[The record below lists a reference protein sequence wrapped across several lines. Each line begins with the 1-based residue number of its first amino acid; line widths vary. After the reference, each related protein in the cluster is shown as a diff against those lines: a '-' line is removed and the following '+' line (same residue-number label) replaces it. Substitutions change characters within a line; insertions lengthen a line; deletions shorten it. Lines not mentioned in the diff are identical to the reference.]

1 MAISY
6 DEYIKQTKKKKKK
19 DPKVVL
25 GSSPNQTTN
34 NNLPTFEETQSLIEQ
49 YISEKQAREKRESAK
64 KTNNIDRLQYTTLLG
79 YNNRDNAISRNLL
92 GQSKKPTGA
101 EEDDIAPTKI
111 SFTPV
116 EKKSEPK
123 REPIKLS
130 PTAGQVTEDGYTDT
144 GTTYGHY
151 KYKNY
156 AERKDYKIY
165 EKDGRYFYYDEKNK
179 KYISV
184 SQSEMT
190 SKELDK
196 KDYEEAVKMG
206 YKGSKSK
213 LKLEEQIKLDTS
225 NLSEKE
231 YEEYEDDLMRQ
242 QEDKDEELRRKN
254 EVKTGGAGVKGAIGE
269 IKTAVGNVVENVDE
283 EVVEPIRDAKDN
295 YDYGKMSEQLGLESY
310 KKMMGQKNNYDKLR
324 KEYEKYIKFN
334 QDIVEDGN
342 LLDQHFQMI
351 PNQIGGLKA
360 GIQGG
365 GVGGVIGAIGGGAI
379 GAIVTRTPGGAIA
392 GAKKGASILG
402 RGGYVAGQTQ
412 YTYKLEAGIQ
422 YQTLIDMGVPEDI
435 AKKEAQDTGLFSALI
450 EAGESIADVVTLG
463 QTSLFKEALKEKLI
477 AKYGKQEVQK
487 WLKKAGVAI
496 VVSTGQNV
504 ISEGIEETLQE
515 GGAIYNEKQATDQAG
530 IERDDSQDVQR
541 LIDAGI
547 SGGFSALVS
556 GGSASIA
563 TRVIRSGADLSRKE
577 RIRESVKEQIDVYEK
592 ETGTTL
598 TDKEK
603 EALIEVTTQDVQNI
617 ISYGTTQK
625 SDISGSDI
633 APVKTASTTDETALR
648 SQNYVYQASETDSE
662 YRRNLNEDASK
673 YANNTTRSHEFVN
686 TLANISEATRE
697 NIRLTNNTSPEMTQR
712 RNAMIKSYA
721 ERKGIPLKEAK
732 ARLKNVVIDGY
743 YTNDQIVIN
752 VDSPKALNRLV
763 GHELTH
769 ALEKTGEY
777 NKKLQKIAI
786 EFAKSKKDYKNR
798 LDKLIDLYEGQ
809 NANINKEL
817 VADIIG
823 DYLFTDKE
831 FIKRIRQEDRN
842 LFQRIYDE
850 IKHLIKLV
858 TAGSK
863 EEMLLEELKHSF
875 EKAMREN
882 KEMNKESKKATV
894 QETKDK
900 SSVEVESNTQEKE
913 DSVQKTEKEEEY
925 SLSEELEN
933 NLEKVMQSKKDQI
946 DFFKDYLKEN
956 NIKNP
961 TEQDMYDSWGTY
973 EQMDSDMDNYV
984 EVEKEYYKTIREY
997 LNGLSKQN
1005 EDSKGREL
1013 TEEQI
1018 DFFEKTVI
1026 RDENG
1031 NLLVMYHGT
1040 RGEFYTFDL
1049 GRAGQNYEGGWSM
1062 SGRGFYFA
1070 SDFKEAKEYAGASV
1084 NNGDIIIKEVYLNM
1098 TNPFYTFEDYTKELA
1113 HIKEKYNIDDL
1124 SLKAGYRLID
1134 VLNQHGFDSTTV
1146 LKELG
1151 FDGVIEGARNDK
1163 IDQVMVFDSN
1173 QIKNVDNKKPT
1184 EDDDIRYSLTR
1195 ASDEQVQQATE
1206 LEKQDKT
1213 PEEIYLETGAY
1224 RGADGKW
1231 RTEIDDSEA
1240 KIINEVSFSND
1251 TLEKVLDFPELYKA
1265 YPEMKNVSVVNA
1277 LLPGYS
1283 GMVSKN
1289 GRTIYV
1295 NPLVH
1300 NSNEE
1305 LKSTLLHEIQH
1316 SIQVKEGFSKGIIL
1330 EETDG
1335 MFANGRYYEPEEAYY
1350 YSYGEQEARNVEE
1363 RMSMS
1368 KKQRKETMPFA
1379 GNSDTVFAEDFDD
1392 IRYSL
1397 SDRTDA
1403 ELKEA
1408 LLDTRDNVS
1417 EQALK
1422 KMRGYIAEQRPDF
1435 FSEKTDNL
1443 GRKLSKGMKNFMKDS
1458 KARDVKDSLATVYHT
1473 MTDRG
1478 PQFNEFN
1485 PVGTMYYRFGDQVV
1499 NYFTDS
1505 KVMSGSYAD
1514 QRYTMADTSK
1524 ITSIDEVNK
1533 FLESLDNALTQ
1544 YRLKELKDGK
1554 GYGITSF
1561 DSATTLYFENQ
1572 EKLFKNVKEK
1582 LYRYEKQFGSKKGI
1596 EKYQYEG
1603 YVNITNPY
1611 VVDAEGRDYG
1621 EVERRIKQDQK
1632 DELDKIISDSDK
1644 VEMMMEL
1651 ASKSK
1656 ERHEEYDFSG
1666 DEWTYYH
1673 YKNTADALKGR
1684 ELNEA
1689 VQYCAMFGFEYNDYA
1704 KMHENLP
1711 SGDSTVTD
1719 LTTDLTDTNYNM
1731 FKDMTLSD
1739 FVRVYAQQY
1748 KNNMLYGK
1756 EDSYFISEYKNITG
1770 ELNALS
1776 PSVLYKIANS
1786 NFEQD
1791 YINKKLSEGVTTNDI
1806 VFRVLGMNKEG
1817 SNYDGVIIKN
1827 VVDYGGS
1834 ANGDYSP
1841 NNLYITF
1848 NSNQFKAWDN
1858 ENPTDDPDIRYSL
1871 SELDN
1876 YGNKI
1881 NPGLQKWAENS
1892 KARNEYG
1899 SLERLYH
1906 GTATGEFTVF
1916 DKNKA
1921 NPEGDWGA
1929 GFYLTNNK
1937 ADVEENYSGGGADFH
1952 QKVSRLAEQIEQEKE
1967 ISYEDAY
1974 KEARNQLYKGQY
1986 TITSYA
1992 NIENPAI
1999 VGQTYLF
2006 SDYGENYNV
2015 EDFESEEE
2023 YQEAVDQLV
2032 ADDIDT
2038 AIWEIENTYDFY
2050 NGTEEIRSVLW
2061 EAYYNGGMEIQELK
2075 DKLNELYLETDEGFV
2090 ANDVARIIIESLG
2103 YDGII
2108 DRTVNEKARNRWH
2121 MNLHGTTTHY
2131 IVFKPNQIKNISNEN
2146 PTDNPDINMSLSRT
2160 DDVAPVGENDIF
2172 GKDIAVQE
2180 QVKEAIAPLQEQ
2192 IETLTKTISDLQENM
2207 APASFDLAEEQRAE
2221 TQRTMTDEDAPLTDE
2236 GTFSFLDEEVKV
2248 KKKSEI
2254 INDIASDFNIK
2265 KTEARELYNKIE
2277 SIPELTIDDVYTELE
2292 NYRKVK
2298 FKEQDDYVKSIQ
2310 DYIRGTKLDISNIKK
2325 QIPDYGN
2332 VYRMSNMGKGLI
2344 LGNSG
2349 QGVDT
2354 FYQELNELFPNEFPS
2369 DVVAE
2374 ADQLELIS
2382 QAMYKEKEFTYVDIL
2397 DDDELQI
2404 LAERIYT
2411 DIGNSERYRHT
2422 QSGLYFLNKEVKKM
2436 APPGEINTNISEEE
2450 YADSL
2455 TTLDASN
2462 TEQVEETVSL
2472 EEELNELDRQKG
2484 PSIKKNLFDEV
2495 LDKFLEGQRPGKTT
2509 ATPKVE
2515 KTKYENFRD
2524 TTQRLFVNEM
2534 VESDNLAKE
2543 SGNLNIKYT
2552 GDMLNNVAGEIE
2564 GEIYTAQTDNE
2575 GHQIG
2580 KSLSAL
2586 FSEAKKTG
2594 LYDAFNDY
2602 LEQYSNIDRHA
2613 QDKGSVVPLADSQ
2626 RLVRH
2631 YEKTYPEFKQ
2641 WGKGVW
2647 QYGANIRNNLI
2658 DAGIINEEFA
2668 ETLGSMYPHYVP
2680 YMENREMTN
2689 YNPDL
2694 GEIKPK
2700 GVIKRATGGADN
2712 LLPIEEALTKYTF
2725 ASKKAVRQNQFYQEI
2740 VATLD
2745 NKVEVGAD
2753 VRSDALDLEDTLYRD
2768 ETGNYLTAYFN
2779 GERLSVRISD
2789 DLYTGLRNDLKGQIK
2804 GLEEKFALITDPVQK
2819 LSEWRRNLLTSWNPM
2834 FIIKNPIMDV
2844 QDALFNSKYTK
2855 DFAKNY
2861 PKAFVELGQAKSETA
2876 KQFLTLYGSGNVMGE
2891 YSSDGS
2897 VKSNKFLRGIERA
2910 NNIMELAP
2918 RYAEFKASL
2927 ENGASLQEAMY
2938 NAREVTTNFGRG
2950 GVITKAL
2957 NKNGFTFLNVSV
2969 QGFDKFIRNF
2979 SGENGAKGVTG
2990 ALLKATLLGVIP
3002 AVFNELAFG
3011 GDDEEKDED
3020 YDALP
3025 DYIKDNYYLIKTGD
3039 GQFIRIPKGRILSVF
3054 GSAGRR
3060 TIEYLQGEEDAFEG
3074 YLKNA
3079 NSQIGISN
3087 PLDSNILTP
3096 LFQAFGS
3103 ENGEAWYGG
3112 DIVPTRLQSKA
3123 PREQYD
3129 ASTDKFS
3136 IWLGDKIGVSPYK
3149 INYVID
3155 QYSGGMG
3162 DIFLPFITEESTS
3175 DAEGIE
3181 LALAPIK
3188 DQFTANSTFDN
3199 KYAGDIYDLSDKM
3212 DKMPSSVKNTDEY
3225 KIQDAYLYSVTS
3237 EMGKLY
3243 AERRAVQENKELSKK
3258 EKYEKVQEIQK
3269 QINALAKEGLDN
3281 YKDVNSTSNYAIVGG
3296 REFNKYKSES
3306 GETRWGAVREDELE
3320 ALNSYGLDIM
3330 EKSSYFNAKTYISQA
3345 QEKYKDTEDYT
3356 QKKRDIIAVIKST
3369 LLTDEAKAYLY
3380 DKYYADSETLN
3391 TITSLGID
3399 FDKYLD
3405 LEYQNFEA
3413 DKNSAGK
3420 SISGSKKAKVFN
3432 YINSMDL
3439 SFEEKLVLTKLQ
3451 YNSYNEYNGT
3461 VINYINSAD
3470 LTYEQRV
3477 NILKKLGFKVD
3488 DYGNIKW

>member
-6 DEYIKQTKKKKKK
+6 DEYINKNKKKKKK
-19 DPKVVL
+19 EEPKVVL
-25 GSSPNQTTN
+25 GYSPNQN
-34 NNLPTFEETQSLIEQ
+34 NVKN
-49 YISEKQAREKRESAK
+49 
-64 KTNNIDRLQYTTLLG
+64 
-79 YNNRDNAISRNLL
+79 
-92 GQSKKPTGA
+92 
-101 EEDDIAPTKI
+101 
-111 SFTPV
+111 TPR
-116 EKKSEPK
+116 S
-123 REPIKLS
+123 
-130 PTAGQVTEDGYTDT
+130 TTDT
-144 GTTYGHY
+144 
-151 KYKNY
+151 
-156 AERKDYKIY
+156 
-165 EKDGRYFYYDEKNK
+165 
-179 KYISV
+179 
-184 SQSEMT
+184 
-190 SKELDK
+190 
-196 KDYEEAVKMG
+196 
-206 YKGSKSK
+206 
-213 LKLEEQIKLDTS
+213 
-225 NLSEKE
+225 
-231 YEEYEDDLMRQ
+231 
-242 QEDKDEELRRKN
+242 
-254 EVKTGGAGVKGAIGE
+254 
-269 IKTAVGNVVENVDE
+269 
-283 EVVEPIRDAKDN
+283 
-295 YDYGKMSEQLGLESY
+295 
-310 KKMMGQKNNYDKLR
+310 
-324 KEYEKYIKFN
+324 
-334 QDIVEDGN
+334 
-342 LLDQHFQMI
+342 
-351 PNQIGGLKA
+351 
-360 GIQGG
+360 
-365 GVGGVIGAIGGGAI
+365 
-379 GAIVTRTPGGAIA
+379 
-392 GAKKGASILG
+392 
-402 RGGYVAGQTQ
+402 
-412 YTYKLEAGIQ
+412 
-422 YQTLIDMGVPEDI
+422 QTLIDRYI
-435 AKKEAQDTGLFSALI
+435 AEQK
-450 EAGESIADVVTLG
+450 
-463 QTSLFKEALKEKLI
+463 
-477 AKYGKQEVQK
+477 AKG
-487 WLKKAGVAI
+487 
-496 VVSTGQNV
+496 
-504 ISEGIEETLQE
+504 
-515 GGAIYNEKQATDQAG
+515 
-530 IERDDSQDVQR
+530 
-541 LIDAGI
+541 
-547 SGGFSALVS
+547 
-556 GGSASIA
+556 
-563 TRVIRSGADLSRKE
+563 
-577 RIRESVKEQIDVYEK
+577 
-592 ETGTTL
+592 
-598 TDKEK
+598 
-603 EALIEVTTQDVQNI
+603 
-617 ISYGTTQK
+617 
-625 SDISGSDI
+625 DI
-633 APVKTASTTDETALR
+633 APVKKKEGDGLFSAFEDGYQMGDVSKTILKGGKKLVKAVYKTGKEIVTNPVESFKSGMVGIGEGINKANELTNDAVEDFFDFITGRKEEDKDLSVSIIDMDKFSKTASEEEKQKVLKEYEKKYGKDSALYKSIEVTLNTKGKKEDKNVLNMKYYDTDTYEKAVEGKLSEGQQNIYNIGQTVGNIVPATVVSAVLSPAVGKALFFTQAQQGYTEEALARGYDEKDARIYGMIMGGFEVAVERLGFDELGGFKGLAKGNIIKNMVGEGMEEFVMPYIDDVVTYVGFEDGYGWEEFRESSEEALEGAVMGAVVGGIFSAGGKGLAKVDKVIQKATNGETITQYELIEARDQLQEHSPETLQEAIVGVAEQLKNTEKLGGGKQEEVQDVTSEDIAPVPNETDIIENLQENNIPILEGNEYQQASTTETTVEADETALK

-673 YANNTTRSHEFVN
+673 YANNTTRTHEFVN
-686 TLANISEATRE
+686 TLANVSEASGL

-712 RNAMIKSYA
+712 KQAMINSYA
-721 ERKGIPLKEAK
+721 KRNNVSVQEASE
-732 ARLKNVVIDGY
+732 RLKNIVIDGY
-743 YTNDQIVIN
+743 NVNDQITIN
-752 VDSPKALNRLV
+752 VNSPKALNRLV
-763 GHELTH
+763 GHEITH
-769 ALEKTGEY
+769 SLEKTVVY
-777 NKKLQKIAI
+777 KTKLQKIAI
-786 EFAKSKKDYKNR
+786 DYAKSKNDYKSR
-798 LDKLIDLYEGQ
+798 LDRLIDLYEGQ
-809 NANINKEL
+809 NADINKEL
-817 VADIIG
+817 TADIIG
-823 DYLFTDKE
+823 DYLFTDQK
-831 FIKRIRQEDRN
+831 FVDNLYKKDRN

-850 IKHLIKLV
+850 IKHLFKMA

-863 EEMLLEELKHSF
+863 EARELEKLKHSF

-882 KEMNKESKKATV
+882 KEMSKESKKATV

-913 DSVQKTEKEEEY
+913 DSVQKTEKTETSNVTESVEAETKTEDKTESKIEENVEEY
-925 SLSEELEN
+925 SLSD
-933 NLEKVMQSKKDQI
+933 V
-946 DFFKDYLKEN
+946 
-956 NIKNP
+956 
-961 TEQDMYDSWGTY
+961 DSEG
-973 EQMDSDMDNYV
+973 N
-984 EVEKEYYKTIREY
+984 K
-997 LNGLSKQN
+997 LS
-1005 EDSKGREL
+1005 
-1013 TEEQI
+1013 EEQI
-1018 DFFEKTVI
+1018 EFFKKSVV

-1031 NLLVMYHGT
+1031 NLIVVYHTMTNEGTQFNEFNPVGTGGYRFGDQVVIYFTDSKEMSGSYAGFDKYKMADTQKITSLAEARQLVESMTDGEVKIKKQGDKYQLTGDKNKVKAYEEAKAVYDTINYSDKSFMHQLLAHSGMNTTSRTEQVNDFFKVIKGYQELNLGLEYIDINLSEDAKDYFAGMIGHNFKVPMEVYKTYDNEEQLLRNIRADVDYLVDGESKFQYEGYLNITNPYIVEANGGNWDEISQEFSENIKIRFESLTAEERESLIKLSSQGKLATRPVLEKAYENTSGEGFSYYGTKYSSEDAKNLASAYVKLKEGVGMTPTYDSIYSVAEQRFKQMWIESASVVNYTTNDIVKRVIEDNKHGSNYDGVIIREVTDYGFGRPDEADPNDVYVVFNSNQFKAKDNKNPTEDSDIRYSLSESTTDSEGKELSKEQVEFFKDSKVRDIQGRLLKVYHGT
-1040 RGEFYTFDL
+1040 EY
-1049 GRAGQNYEGGWSM
+1049 GGFNVFNSYNDMTWVTPV
-1062 SGRGFYFA
+1062 
-1070 SDFKEAKEYAGASV
+1070 KEYAEAYTDFGYAED
-1084 NNGDIIIKEVYLNM
+1084 NAPQIYTMYANI
-1098 TNPFYTFEDYTKELA
+1098 TNPVYVGEINDEVNDNTLNTLSKNTNISKSELKQIADYIRAGAVYDITNSVEFRNLAEKSGYDGIEAIENGHKSYATF
-1113 HIKEKYNIDDL
+1113 N
-1124 SLKAGYRLID
+1124 
-1134 VLNQHGFDSTTV
+1134 
-1146 LKELG
+1146 
-1151 FDGVIEGARNDK
+1151 
-1163 IDQVMVFDSN
+1163 SN
-1173 QIKNVDNKKPT
+1173 QIKNVDNTNPT
-1184 EDDDIRYSLTR
+1184 E
-1195 ASDEQVQQATE
+1195 
-1206 LEKQDKT
+1206 
-1213 PEEIYLETGAY
+1213 
-1224 RGADGKW
+1224 
-1231 RTEIDDSEA
+1231 
-1240 KIINEVSFSND
+1240 N
-1251 TLEKVLDFPELYKA
+1251 
-1265 YPEMKNVSVVNA
+1265 
-1277 LLPGYS
+1277 
-1283 GMVSKN
+1283 
-1289 GRTIYV
+1289 
-1295 NPLVH
+1295 
-1300 NSNEE
+1300 
-1305 LKSTLLHEIQH
+1305 
-1316 SIQVKEGFSKGIIL
+1316 
-1330 EETDG
+1330 
-1335 MFANGRYYEPEEAYY
+1335 
-1350 YSYGEQEARNVEE
+1350 
-1363 RMSMS
+1363 
-1368 KKQRKETMPFA
+1368 
-1379 GNSDTVFAEDFDD
+1379 DD

-1397 SDRTDA
+1397 SDNTDKLR
-1403 ELKEA
+1403 EQ
-1408 LLDTRDNVS
+1408 LLVSRDVLNDNQLRS
-1417 EQALK
+1417 MK
-1422 KMRGYIAEQRPDF
+1422 KVIAESKPNF
-1435 FSEKTDNL
+1435 FSKNTDNL
-1443 GRKLSKGMKNFMKDS
+1443 GRKLSKGMKEYMKDS
-1458 KARDVKDSLATVYHT
+1458 KARDINDSLTTVYHT
-1473 MTDRG
+1473 TTNEVT
-1478 PQFNEFN
+1478 QFNEFN
-1485 PVGTMYYRFGDQVV
+1485 PVGTDGYRFGDQVV
-1499 NYFTDS
+1499 NYYTDS
-1505 KVMSGSYAD
+1505 KFMSGSYAEFSYD
-1514 QRYTMADTSK
+1514 MAKTKKLNSMEDAEKWLEDNRFATDRKYEYEIKTTPYGAENVILYEYDSGKLMTVFEFQNESDLLRNLQEQVKRVLIRYNQRHN
-1524 ITSIDEVNK
+1524 I
-1533 FLESLDNALTQ
+1533 
-1544 YRLKELKDGK
+1544 
-1554 GYGITSF
+1554 
-1561 DSATTLYFENQ
+1561 
-1572 EKLFKNVKEK
+1572 
-1582 LYRYEKQFGSKKGI
+1582 
-1596 EKYQYEG
+1596 QYEG

-1611 VVDAEGRDYG
+1611 VVDAEGRGWKHVGRKFNDN
-1621 EVERRIKQDQK
+1621 KQEDLNKITSDQ
-1632 DELDKIISDSDK
+1632 DK
-1644 VEMMMEL
+1644 VKALEKL
-1651 ASKSK
+1651 ANDSWK
-1656 ERHEEYDFSG
+1656 RHEEYDFSG

-1673 YKNTADALKGR
+1673 YRNTADALKGK

-1689 VQYCAMFGFEYNDYA
+1689 VQFCAMFNFEYNAYA
-1704 KMHENLP
+1704 EGLEGLP

-1739 FVRVYAQQY
+1739 FVRVYAQEY
-1748 KNNMLYGK
+1748 EKNLLYGR
-1756 EDSYFISEYKNITG
+1756 EESYFKHEYKNITG
-1770 ELNALS
+1770 ELKELPAS
-1776 PSVLYKIANS
+1776 DLYKIARKHFTEDS
-1786 NFEQD
+1786 ITDAIAE
-1791 YINKKLSEGVTTNDI
+1791 YLSTNDI
-1806 VFRVLGMNKEG
+1806 VHKVIEMNKNG
-1817 SNYDGVIIKN
+1817 SNYDGVIMKN
-1827 VVDYGGS
+1827 VIDYGTGMS
-1834 ANGDYSP
+1834 REEALP
-1841 NNLYITF
+1841 NDLYITF

-1871 SELDN
+1871 SVDD
-1876 YGNKI
+1876 YGMSHRPSTDYGDGSNFE
-1881 NPGLQKWAENS
+1881 ENMPDVFEHPEWYFFGSDARS
-1892 KARNEYG
+1892 KKAYRE
-1899 SLERLYH
+1899 SLEALRK
-1906 GTATGEFTVF
+1906 VR
-1916 DKNKA
+1916 N
-1921 NPEGDWGA
+1921 NPEGEITIYRATIGDSINEGDWVTPSKT
-1929 GFYLTNNK
+1929 Y
-1937 ADVEENYSGGGADFH
+1937 
-1952 QKVSRLAEQIEQEKE
+1952 AEWHNDSQFDGK
-1967 ISYEDAY
+1967 
-1974 KEARNQLYKGQY
+1974 
-1986 TITSYA
+1986 A
-1992 NIENPAI
+1992 NIIELKVKAKDI
-1999 VGQTYLF
+1999 RFAG
-2006 SDYGENYNV
+2006 
-2015 EDFESEEE
+2015 
-2023 YQEAVDQLV
+2023 
-2032 ADDIDT
+2032 DDLN
-2038 AIWEIENTYDFY
+2038 EFGYFP
-2050 NGTEEIRSVLW
+2050 NGT
-2061 EAYYNGGMEIQELK
+2061 
-2075 DKLNELYLETDEGFV
+2075 
-2090 ANDVARIIIESLG
+2090 
-2103 YDGII
+2103 
-2108 DRTVNEKARNRWH
+2108 
-2121 MNLHGTTTHY
+2121 
-2131 IVFKPNQIKNISNEN
+2131 
-2146 PTDNPDINMSLSRT
+2146 DNFSLSRI
-2160 DDVAPVGENDIF
+2160 DDIAPVGENDIF

-2277 SIPELTIDDVYTELE
+2277 SIPEVTIDDVYTELE

-2411 DIGNSERYRHT
+2411 DIGNSERYKHT
-2422 QSGLYFLNKEVKKM
+2422 QSGLYFLNREVKKM

-2455 TTLDASN
+2455 STLDASN

-2484 PSIKKNLFDEV
+2484 PSIKKNPFDEV

-2509 ATPKVE
+2509 TTPKVE

-2524 TTQRLFVNEM
+2524 ATQRLFVNEM

-2613 QDKGSVVPLADSQ
+2613 QGKGSVVPLADSQ

-2658 DAGIINEEFA
+2658 DAGLINEEFA
-2668 ETLGSMYPHYVP
+2668 ETLGTMYPHYVP
-2680 YMENREMTN
+2680 YMEDREMTN

-2700 GVIKRATGGADN
+2700 GVIKRAKGGADN

-2740 VATLD
+2740 VSTLD
-2745 NKVEVGAD
+2745 SKAEVGAD

-2768 ETGNYLTAYFN
+2768 ETGNYLTAYFD

-2891 YSSDGS
+2891 YNSDGS

-3212 DKMPSSVKNTDEY
+3212 DKMPSSVKETDEY

-3281 YKDVNSTSNYAIVGG
+3281 YENVNSTSNYAIVGG
-3296 REFNKYKSES
+3296 REFNKYKTES
-3306 GETRWGAVREDELE
+3306 GETRWGAVREEELE

-3420 SISGSKKAKVFN
+3420 SISGSKKAKVFR

-3451 YNSYNEYNGT
+3451 YNSYNEHNGT

>member
-6 DEYIKQTKKKKKK
+6 DEYINKKKKKK
-19 DPKVVL
+19 KEEEPKVVL
-25 GSSPNQTTN
+25 GYSQKQNNVRNTPRSTTDTQT
-34 NNLPTFEETQSLIEQ
+34 LIDRYIAEQ
-49 YISEKQAREKRESAK
+49 KNK
-64 KTNNIDRLQYTTLLG
+64 KTV
-79 YNNRDNAISRNLL
+79 APV
-92 GQSKKPTGA
+92 KKKEGDGLFSA
-101 EEDDIAPTKI
+101 
-111 SFTPV
+111 F
-116 EKKSEPK
+116 
-123 REPIKLS
+123 
-130 PTAGQVTEDGYTDT
+130 EDGYQMGDVSKTILKGGKKLGKAVYKT
-144 GTTYGHY
+144 GKEIVTNPVESFKAGMVGIGEGINKANDLTNDAVDDFFDFITG
-151 KYKNY
+151 
-156 AERKDYKIY
+156 RKK
-165 EKDGRYFYYDEKNK
+165 
-179 KYISV
+179 
-184 SQSEMT
+184 
-190 SKELDK
+190 
-196 KDYEEAVKMG
+196 
-206 YKGSKSK
+206 
-213 LKLEEQIKLDTS
+213 
-225 NLSEKE
+225 
-231 YEEYEDDLMRQ
+231 
-242 QEDKDEELRRKN
+242 EDKDLSVSIIDIDRFS
-254 EVKTGGAGVKGAIGE
+254 
-269 IKTAVGNVVENVDE
+269 KTASE
-283 EVVEPIRDAKDN
+283 EEK
-295 YDYGKMSEQLGLESY
+295 
-310 KKMMGQKNNYDKLR
+310 QKVL
-324 KEYEKYIKFN
+324 KEYEKKYGKDSQLYKSVELSLNTKGKKEDTNVLNMKYYDTDTYDKAVEGKLSDGQQNIYNIGQTVGNIVPATVVSAVLSPAVGKALFFTQAQQGYTEEARARGYDEKDARIYGMIMGGFEVAVERLGFDELGGFKGLAKGNIIKNMVGEGMEEFVMPYIDDVVTYVGF
-334 QDIVEDGN
+334 EDGYGWEEFRESSEEA
-342 LLDQHFQMI
+342 LEGAVM
-351 PNQIGGLKA
+351 GA
-360 GIQGG
+360 V
-365 GVGGVIGAIGGGAI
+365 VGGIFSAGGKGLSKVDKVIQ
-379 GAIVTRTPGGAIA
+379 
-392 GAKKGASILG
+392 KASNGETI
-402 RGGYVAGQTQ
+402 TQ
-412 YTYKLEAGIQ
+412 YE
-422 YQTLIDMGVPEDI
+422 
-435 AKKEAQDTGLFSALI
+435 LI
-450 EAGESIADVVTLG
+450 EARDQL
-463 QTSLFKEALKEKLI
+463 
-477 AKYGKQEVQK
+477 QEH
-487 WLKKAGVAI
+487 
-496 VVSTGQNV
+496 SP
-504 ISEGIEETLQE
+504 ETLQE
-515 GGAIYNEKQATDQAG
+515 AIVGVAEQLKNTEKLGGGKQ
-530 IERDDSQDVQR
+530 EEVQDVT
-541 LIDAGI
+541 
-547 SGGFSALVS
+547 S
-556 GGSASIA
+556 
-563 TRVIRSGADLSRKE
+563 E
-577 RIRESVKEQIDVYEK
+577 
-592 ETGTTL
+592 
-598 TDKEK
+598 
-603 EALIEVTTQDVQNI
+603 
-617 ISYGTTQK
+617 
-625 SDISGSDI
+625 DI
-633 APVKTASTTDETALR
+633 APVPNETDIIENLQENNIPILEGTEYQQASTTETTVEADETALK

-662 YRRNLNEDASK
+662 YRRNLNEDATK
-673 YANNTTRSHEFVN
+673 YANNTTRTHEFVN
-686 TLANISEATRE
+686 TLANVSEASGL

-712 RNAMIKSYA
+712 KQAMINSYA
-721 ERKGIPLKEAK
+721 KRNNVSVQEASE
-732 ARLKNVVIDGY
+732 RLKNIVIDGY
-743 YTNDQIVIN
+743 NVNDQITIN
-752 VDSPKALNRLV
+752 VNSPKALNRLV
-763 GHELTH
+763 GHEITH
-769 ALEKTGEY
+769 SLEKTVVY
-777 NKKLQKIAI
+777 KTKLQKIAI
-786 EFAKSKKDYKNR
+786 DYAKSKNDYKSR
-798 LDKLIDLYEGQ
+798 LDRLIDLYEGQ
-809 NANINKEL
+809 NADINKEL
-817 VADIIG
+817 TADIIG
-823 DYLFTDKE
+823 DYLFTDQK
-831 FIKRIRQEDRN
+831 FVDNLYKKDRN

-850 IKHLIKLV
+850 IKHLFKMA

-863 EEMLLEELKHSF
+863 EARELEKLKHSF
-875 EKAMREN
+875 EKAMQEN
-882 KEMNKESKKATV
+882 KEMSKESKKVTV

-900 SSVEVESNTQEKE
+900 SAVEVESNTQEKE
-913 DSVQKTEKEEEY
+913 DSVQKTEKEENSNVTE
-925 SLSEELEN
+925 SVETETKTEDKVESKIEENIEEDSLGIVDSEGNKLSEEQVE
-933 NLEKVMQSKKDQI
+933 
-946 DFFKDYLKEN
+946 FF
-956 NIKNP
+956 
-961 TEQDMYDSWGTY
+961 
-973 EQMDSDMDNYV
+973 
-984 EVEKEYYKTIREY
+984 
-997 LNGLSKQN
+997 
-1005 EDSKGREL
+1005 EDS
-1013 TEEQI
+1013 
-1018 DFFEKTVI
+1018 VV

-1040 RGEFYTFDL
+1040 SSGGYTVFDPYG
-1049 GRAGQNYEGGWSM
+1049 GRPGLFGQGS
-1062 SGRGFYFA
+1062 YFTA
-1070 SDFKEAKEYAGASV
+1070 DKTVAESYTQKGKGKNQQIY
-1084 NNGDIIIKEVYLNM
+1084 EVYLNI
-1098 TNPFYTFEDYTKELA
+1098 TNPIDMDAQANVEEWEKYFSKHIPDAKFPKSGTNEDLYRFTLEEFENTEYDRFEVAEIMIETFQKMGYDGITHIGGGRFNQKDDTRHRVYITFE
-1113 HIKEKYNIDDL
+1113 
-1124 SLKAGYRLID
+1124 
-1134 VLNQHGFDSTTV
+1134 
-1146 LKELG
+1146 
-1151 FDGVIEGARNDK
+1151 
-1163 IDQVMVFDSN
+1163 SN
-1173 QIKNVDNKKPT
+1173 QVKDIDNKNPT
-1184 EDDDIRYSLTR
+1184 KDDDIRYSLSESGEMVDNQGNKVTLEASETGSTR
-1195 ASDEQVQQATE
+1195 NLMAIHNLNESKLFGVLELGGLAYPSIAVTDPSRISHEGYGKYTILLDKKSIDPKASTRNKVYSRDGYTPTFPKVEYETNKKAIKDLDKIKKTIEKATGSIHHDYWSDVHHFMYELDRYASYGLENIIDNAKNRRGLQYAYLVENGKDIELKTRPERYSDE
-1206 LEKQDKT
+1206 
-1213 PEEIYLETGAY
+1213 
-1224 RGADGKW
+1224 
-1231 RTEIDDSEA
+1231 
-1240 KIINEVSFSND
+1240 F
-1251 TLEKVLDFPELYKA
+1251 
-1265 YPEMKNVSVVNA
+1265 
-1277 LLPGYS
+1277 
-1283 GMVSKN
+1283 
-1289 GRTIYV
+1289 
-1295 NPLVH
+1295 
-1300 NSNEE
+1300 SNEE
-1305 LKSTLLHEIQH
+1305 LQTLLDNYKGNKDELINISFDEAMTDENKQLIKDTLVNHFLQNRNLDRATAEEIA
-1316 SIQVKEGFSKGIIL
+1316 SSEYNTSFRRA
-1330 EETDG
+1330 ETI
-1335 MFANGRYYEPEEAYY
+1335 FRSAGRYYKN
-1350 YSYGEQEARNVEE
+1350 GENQVFDQKATNEIIDQELNESDYENWLREKFKDVVTGRKGIYNGSTWVTETGRERGFWQTHDEYNLANVVKLMRRE
-1363 RMSMS
+1363 
-1368 KKQRKETMPFA
+1368 KQTGNNWGFLPGSNVIFA
-1379 GNSDTVFAEDFDD
+1379 GASKEFKSIKDIKANED
-1392 IRYSL
+1392 
-1397 SDRTDA
+1397 
-1403 ELKEA
+1403 
-1408 LLDTRDNVS
+1408 LLQD
-1417 EQALK
+1417 
-1422 KMRGYIAEQRPDF
+1422 
-1435 FSEKTDNL
+1435 FSE
-1443 GRKLSKGMKNFMKDS
+1443 
-1458 KARDVKDSLATVYHT
+1458 
-1473 MTDRG
+1473 
-1478 PQFNEFN
+1478 
-1485 PVGTMYYRFGDQVV
+1485 
-1499 NYFTDS
+1499 
-1505 KVMSGSYAD
+1505 
-1514 QRYTMADTSK
+1514 
-1524 ITSIDEVNK
+1524 
-1533 FLESLDNALTQ
+1533 
-1544 YRLKELKDGK
+1544 EL
-1554 GYGITSF
+1554 Y
-1561 DSATTLYFENQ
+1561 
-1572 EKLFKNVKEK
+1572 
-1582 LYRYEKQFGSKKGI
+1582 
-1596 EKYQYEG
+1596 
-1603 YVNITNPY
+1603 
-1611 VVDAEGRDYG
+1611 
-1621 EVERRIKQDQK
+1621 
-1632 DELDKIISDSDK
+1632 LDKIQPLDDRYTEVREQLVNAYMEKGYESNYFMASDYVNGQISDSAVKWSKKNGNIDTIINTLEDAMIPATREQAQELVDIFTESQK
-1644 VEMMMEL
+1644 LPTSYFEAKPQRGVGFDEFQAVIIPNDATPEMKQAL
-1651 ASKSK
+1651 QDAGLTYY
-1656 ERHEEYDFSG
+1656 EYDPNIDG
-1666 DEWTYYH
+1666 D
-1673 YKNTADALKGR
+1673 R
-1684 ELNEA
+1684 
-1689 VQYCAMFGFEYNDYA
+1689 Q
-1704 KMHENLP
+1704 
-1711 SGDSTVTD
+1711 
-1719 LTTDLTDTNYNM
+1719 
-1731 FKDMTLSD
+1731 
-1739 FVRVYAQQY
+1739 RV
-1748 KNNMLYGK
+1748 
-1756 EDSYFISEYKNITG
+1756 I
-1770 ELNALS
+1770 
-1776 PSVLYKIANS
+1776 
-1786 NFEQD
+1786 
-1791 YINKKLSEGVTTNDI
+1791 
-1806 VFRVLGMNKEG
+1806 
-1817 SNYDGVIIKN
+1817 
-1827 VVDYGGS
+1827 
-1834 ANGDYSP
+1834 
-1841 NNLYITF
+1841 
-1848 NSNQFKAWDN
+1848 NQFD
-1858 ENPTDDPDIRYSL
+1858 
-1871 SELDN
+1871 
-1876 YGNKI
+1876 
-1881 NPGLQKWAENS
+1881 
-1892 KARNEYG
+1892 
-1899 SLERLYH
+1899 
-1906 GTATGEFTVF
+1906 
-1916 DKNKA
+1916 
-1921 NPEGDWGA
+1921 
-1929 GFYLTNNK
+1929 
-1937 ADVEENYSGGGADFH
+1937 
-1952 QKVSRLAEQIEQEKE
+1952 
-1967 ISYEDAY
+1967 
-1974 KEARNQLYKGQY
+1974 
-1986 TITSYA
+1986 
-1992 NIENPAI
+1992 
-1999 VGQTYLF
+1999 
-2006 SDYGENYNV
+2006 
-2015 EDFESEEE
+2015 
-2023 YQEAVDQLV
+2023 
-2032 ADDIDT
+2032 
-2038 AIWEIENTYDFY
+2038 
-2050 NGTEEIRSVLW
+2050 
-2061 EAYYNGGMEIQELK
+2061 ELK
-2075 DKLNELYLETDEGFV
+2075 F
-2090 ANDVARIIIESLG
+2090 
-2103 YDGII
+2103 
-2108 DRTVNEKARNRWH
+2108 
-2121 MNLHGTTTHY
+2121 
-2131 IVFKPNQIKNISNEN
+2131 
-2146 PTDNPDINMSLSRT
+2146 SLSRT

-2172 GKDIAVQE
+2172 GSDIAVQE

-2221 TQRTMTDEDAPLTDE
+2221 TQRTMSDEDAPLTDE

-2248 KKKSEI
+2248 KKKQEI

-2265 KTEARELYNKIE
+2265 KTEARELYNKIN
-2277 SIPELTIDDVYTELE
+2277 SIPEVTIDDVYTELE

-2411 DIGNSERYRHT
+2411 DIGNSERYKHT
-2422 QSGLYFLNKEVKKM
+2422 QSGLYFLNREVKKM
-2436 APPGEINTNISEEE
+2436 APPGEFNTDISEEE

-2455 TTLDASN
+2455 STLDASN

-2484 PSIKKNLFDEV
+2484 PSITKNPFDEV
-2495 LDKFLEGQRPGKTT
+2495 LDKFLEGKRAEKTK
-2509 ATPKVE
+2509 AVTPKVE
-2515 KTKYENFRD
+2515 KSKYRNAVD
-2524 TTQRLFVNEM
+2524 TAQRLFVNEM

-2543 SGNLNIKYT
+2543 TGNLNIKYT

-2613 QDKGSVVPLADSQ
+2613 QGKGSVVPLADSQ

-2700 GVIKRATGGADN
+2700 GVIKRAKGGADN

-2745 NKVEVGAD
+2745 SKAEVGAD

-3123 PREQYD
+3123 PEEQYD

-3212 DKMPSSVKNTDEY
+3212 DKMPSSVKETDEY

-3296 REFNKYKSES
+3296 REFNKYKTES
-3306 GETRWGAVREDELE
+3306 GETRWGAVREEELE

-3345 QEKYKDTEDYT
+3345 QEKYKDTEDYA

-3420 SISGSKKAKVFN
+3420 SISGSKKAKVFR

-3451 YNSYNEYNGT
+3451 YNSYNEHNGT